1 MVQLHSPTRDLED
14 IEIRQDK
21 FSEGPA
27 QESSSEEHRGLYAI
41 CHIPYQSPAFII
53 TVFRPCVGNLCPTG
67 YFCNTTDNKCYD
79 VTPTECVDRAAPGRP
94 SDCPARVSLCNN
106 AIYKELMERE
116 CRKTCG
122 LCGITSKKTFLLSL
136 QHSTLLALLVP
147 LLIRV
152 AISQFSDSIGG
163 PSASSRCEFQW
174 YFIKI

>member
-1 MVQLHSPTRDLED
+1 M
-14 IEIRQDK
+14 
-21 FSEGPA
+21 
-27 QESSSEEHRGLYAI
+27 
-41 CHIPYQSPAFII
+41 
-53 TVFRPCVGNLCPTG
+53 
-67 YFCNTTDNKCYD
+67 
-79 VTPTECVDRAAPGRP
+79 DRAAPGRP

-122 LCGITSKKTFLLSL
+122 LCGITSKKTLVHILYFELAVFSTRFQKDEIIDINYIFRFLLSL

-152 AISQFSDSIGG
+152 AISQFSDSLGG